1 MTQVLTPTPGRM
13 AEKVVLGFITGG
25 ALAIAATEAVFLVR
39 RQLVGLASN
48 SPTTVSGMT
57 VQDASADRVAEAS
70 TLITSAQY
78 ENVAITV
85 ESLPAEARGYLMA
98 AAILS
103 SLLVIGICSVVA
115 WLCVRVFVGRPFVHS
130 ATWGIGAAAV
140 LVILA
145 GLGTPFLT
153 GLAHA
158 EIVESLDLEAAGL
171 PLFMVDID
179 MAPLGWGLAL
189 AVVAGAFELG
199 QRLQRDTE
207 GLV

>member
-1 MTQVLTPTPGRM
+1 MTAPPRVTKGQML
-13 AEKVVLGFITGG
+13 EKTVLGMITGG

-39 RQLVGLASN
+39 RQLVGLASD

-57 VQDASADRVAEAS
+57 LQDAPADRVAEAS
-70 TLITSAQY
+70 ALITSAQY

-103 SLLVIGICSVVA
+103 SLLVIGICGVVA
-115 WLCVRVFVGRPFVHS
+115 WLCVRVFVGRPFVRS
-130 ATWGIGAAAV
+130 ATWGIGAASI

-145 GLGTPFLT
+145 ALGTPFLT

-158 EIVESLDLEAAGL
+158 EIVESLNLEAAGL
-171 PLFMVDID
+171 PLFMLELDL
-179 MAPLGWGLAL
+179 APLGWGLAL

-199 QRLQRDTE
+199 QRMQRDTE